1 MNPHFLSELLERR
14 VREETYREL
23 PDLHGK
29 IDFCSNDYLG
39 LSGYEFDL
47 DNLKPLKNGATG
59 SRLISGNHPIAL
71 QTENYIAG
79 FHGAE
84 AGLIYN
90 CGYMANLGLITSVV
104 SRNDII
110 IHDELVHA
118 SILDGIRLCGAV
130 RMKFDHNNTA
140 SLHENL
146 SKANEIRN
154 TDSRIFVVV
163 ESVYSMD
170 GDIAPL
176 SQISEY
182 CKAANAFLIVDEAHA
197 VGVKG
202 DMGRG
207 VVSDMGLESS
217 VFARVVT
224 FGKAIGLHGAIVLGS
239 TALIQVLINY
249 SRAFIYTTALAPSAY
264 QLIQAHY
271 KLLSNERISG
281 LQHRIKYFQNEANKY
296 NQLNW
301 KLNDSPIQLLFM
313 NGSSDIRSLADYLQK
328 NNFAVKAIL
337 SPTVKKGY
345 ERIRFSIHSFN
356 TEAQIADLFKK
367 IGEHNFLPAPRLSHF
382 KT

>member
-1 MNPHFLSELLERR
+1 MNLQFLSVLLDRR
-14 VREETYREL
+14 GQDGTYREL

-47 DNLKPLKNGATG
+47 KNTKPLKNGATG

-71 QTENYIAG
+71 QTENQIAG

-90 CGYMANLGLITSVV
+90 CGFMANLGLITSVV
-104 SRNDII
+104 SRNDIV

-130 RMKFDHNNTA
+130 RIKFDHNNLA
-140 SLHENL
+140 SLQETL
-146 SKANEIRN
+146 SKANETKN
-154 TDSRIFVVV
+154 SDARIFVII
-163 ESVYSMD
+163 ESIYSMD

-176 SQISEY
+176 SEISEY
-182 CKAANAFLIVDEAHA
+182 CEAANALLIVDEAHA

-202 DMGRG
+202 DMGKG
-207 VVSDMGLESS
+207 VVHELGLEST

-239 TALIQVLINY
+239 ATLIKVLINY
-249 SRAFIYTTALAPSAY
+249 SRSFIYTTALPPAAY
-264 QLIQAHY
+264 QIIQYHY
-271 KLLSNERISG
+271 NLLNNERISALYDRVG
-281 LQHRIKYFQNEANKY
+281 YFKKKAETLNR
-296 NQLNW
+296 LNW
-301 KLNDSPIQLLFM
+301 KLNDSPIQLLFLH
-313 NGSSDIRSLADYLQK
+313 GSAEIKSLAEYLQQ

-356 TEAQIADLFKK
+356 TEEQIDELFRK
-367 IGEHNFLPAPRLSHF
+367 IDEYLIQNLPQLNN
-382 KT
+382 

>member
-1 MNPHFLSELLERR
+1 MNPQFLSALLDRR
-14 VREETYREL
+14 VQEETYREL

-39 LSGYEFDL
+39 LSGYEL
-47 DNLKPLKNGATG
+47 DWVNKEPLKNGATG
-59 SRLISGNHPIAL
+59 SRLISGNHPVAL

-90 CGYMANLGLITSVV
+90 CGYMANLGLMTSVA
-104 SRNDII
+104 SRNDIV

-146 SKANEIRN
+146 SKANE
-154 TDSRIFVVV
+154 TKDSDSRIFVVV
-163 ESVYSMD
+163 ESIYSMD
-170 GDIAPL
+170 GDTAPL
-176 SQISEY
+176 LQISEY
-182 CKAANAFLIVDEAHA
+182 CKAENAFLIVDEAHA

-202 DMGRG
+202 DMGKG

-239 TALIQVLINY
+239 TTLIKVLINY
-249 SRAFIYTTALAPSAY
+249 SRPFIYTTALAPMAY

-271 KLLSNERISG
+271 KLLSNERIAV
-281 LQHRIKYFQNEANKY
+281 LQHRIQYFQHEANKW

-301 KLNDSPIQLLFM
+301 KLNDSPIQLLYM

-328 NNFAVKAIL
+328 NNFAVKAIV

-356 TEAQIADLFKK
+356 TEEQIADLFKK
-367 IGEHNFLPAPRLSHF
+367 IREYQLLPAPLPS
-382 KT
+382 

>member
-1 MNPHFLSELLERR
+1 
-14 VREETYREL
+14 
-23 PDLHGK
+23 
-29 IDFCSNDYLG
+29 
-39 LSGYEFDL
+39 
-47 DNLKPLKNGATG
+47 
-59 SRLISGNHPIAL
+59 
-71 QTENYIAG
+71 
-79 FHGAE
+79 
-84 AGLIYN
+84 
-90 CGYMANLGLITSVV
+90 
-104 SRNDII
+104 
-110 IHDELVHA
+110 
-118 SILDGIRLCGAV
+118 
-130 RMKFDHNNTA
+130 
-140 SLHENL
+140 
-146 SKANEIRN
+146 
-154 TDSRIFVVV
+154 
-163 ESVYSMD
+163 
-170 GDIAPL
+170 
-176 SQISEY
+176 
-182 CKAANAFLIVDEAHA
+182 
-197 VGVKG
+197 
-202 DMGRG
+202 
-207 VVSDMGLESS
+207 
-217 VFARVVT
+217 VVT

-249 SRAFIYTTALAPSAY
+249 SRAFIYTTALVPSAY